1 MSPRALAA
9 LALVAV
15 LAGCSAQPL
24 RDLLQGSKGAASL
37 AVGLREYEN
46 GDYAEAARNLQ
57 GALDLGLTDSER
69 ANARKHLAFIDCASG
84 RERACREEFR
94 KALAIDPA
102 LELSPAEAGHPAWGP
117 VFASLKAGPGA
128 LKLALQQYEAGDYAE
143 SAKSFQGAI
152 KEGLDDNQRA
162 NAHKHLAFI
171 HCAAGRERPC
181 RDEFRKALVADP
193 TLELEPAEAGH
204 PLWGPIFRAVK
215 EGR

>member
-1 MSPRALAA
+1 HADGKEGQALACRRGARRAGGRALGRSDARRQESRRKPAATPARRASRRAYHRDPQFDLSAACRARAGEGRRGRQDPPPLPMSPRALAA

-94 KALAIDPA
+94 KAL
-102 LELSPAEAGHPAWGP
+102 
-117 VFASLKAGPGA
+117 
-128 LKLALQQYEAGDYAE
+128 
-143 SAKSFQGAI
+143 
-152 KEGLDDNQRA
+152 
-162 NAHKHLAFI
+162 
-171 HCAAGRERPC
+171 
-181 RDEFRKALVADP
+181 
-193 TLELEPAEAGH
+193 
-204 PLWGPIFRAVK
+204 
-215 EGR
+215 